1 MKLKLITLLFLATF
15 QTLLADITLPNIF
28 SSDMVL
34 QRESDVVLFGWAS
47 PNEEFEIYTGWDKKT
62 FSVKT
67 GNDAKWNITVS
78 TPEAGGPHELRFK
91 GKNNEIILS
100 NVLMGEVWLCS
111 GQSNMEWSANSG
123 IDNKEEE
130 ISKANYANIRL
141 FTVEKRTSISP
152 QEDVQGTWAVC
163 TPETM
168 ANFSAVA
175 YFFAKRIQEEI
186 NVPIGLIDSSW
197 GASCAEVW
205 TPSYVFDENPE
216 LMEAH
221 SLIKPNPWVTI
232 EPSALYNAMIA
243 PLIDFKIGGVLWYQG
258 EANTANAET
267 YEDLFTKMIGSW
279 RKDWG
284 YTFPFYFAQI
294 APYKYGRPF
303 EGAEV
308 RNQQRLALGLEK
320 TGMTVTSD
328 ICTVDDIHPQNKKD
342 VGLRLANIA
351 LKEHYGAIDKEVHSP
366 LFSKIEL
373 EGKKALVYFDY
384 NAGLYAKGKTVSHFE
399 VAGEDQIFYPAKAK
413 IEDDK
418 IIVTA
423 KEVKL
428 PKRVRFAWKNTA
440 IPNLFNGADLPASAF
455 RSN

>member
-1 MKLKLITLLFLATF
+1 MKLKLIALIFLTSV
-15 QTLLADITLPNIF
+15 QTLLAGITLPNIF

-34 QRESDVVLFGWAS
+34 QRDSEVKLFGWAY
-47 PNEEFEIYTGWDKKT
+47 PNEEFEIYTSWNNRT
-62 FSVKT
+62 LNVKT
-67 GNDAKWNITVS
+67 GNDAKWQVTVLTS
-78 TPEAGGPHELRFK
+78 EAGGPYEIRFS
-91 GKNNEIILS
+91 GSYNEIILS

-130 ISKANYANIRL
+130 ISGADYPNIRF
-141 FTVEKRTSISP
+141 FTVEKRTSKNP
-152 QEDVQGTWAVC
+152 QDDVQGTWAVC

-168 ANFSAVA
+168 PKFSAVA
-175 YFFAKRIQEEI
+175 YFFAKRIQEEMD
-186 NVPIGLIDSSW
+186 VPIGLINSSW

-205 TPSYVFDENPE
+205 TPSYAFDENSE
-216 LMEAH
+216 LLEAH

-232 EPSALYNAMIA
+232 EPSVLYNAMIA

-258 EANTANAET
+258 ESNTANAET
-267 YEDLFTKMIGSW
+267 YTELFTEMIGSW

-320 TGMTVTSD
+320 TGMAITSD
-328 ICTVDDIHPQNKKD
+328 ICTVDDIHPQNKQA

-351 LKEHYGAIDKEVHSP
+351 LKEHYGTLDKEVHSP
-366 LFSKIEL
+366 LFSKMEV
-373 EGKKALVYFDY
+373 EGKKAIVYFEH
-384 NAGLYAKGKTVSHFE
+384 NAGLYAKGKTLSNFE
-399 VAGEDQIFYPAKAK
+399 IAGEDMIFYPAKAK
-413 IEDDK
+413 IVGDNV
-418 IIVTA
+418 IVTA
-423 KEVKL
+423 KEVKS
-428 PKRVRFAWKNTA
+428 PKQVRFAWENTA
-440 IPNLFNGADLPASAF
+440 IPNLFNAANLPASTF